1 MLLTE
6 LCSFLREKQIAP
18 RKSLSQN
25 FLVDRNVADKIVR
38 TADIQPGDLV
48 LEIGSGPGML
58 TRALLDQGARII
70 AVEKDRVWA
79 AELPRLQTAD
89 GRLTVH
95 CEDILE
101 FPLPTEPFKVV
112 ANLPYHITTPILVK
126 LCEHLPQMVSAT
138 VMMQMEVAQRLVELQ
153 QSSLSI
159 FIQFFGTA
167 ALKFRVTP
175 TCFFPQPS
183 VDSAIVRIDSH
194 LPPTVPQEPFFKL
207 VRTAFQH
214 KRKMLSGSLQ
224 KLYSAAV
231 VQQALTNIGVR
242 IDARPHMLSLD
253 QWIELF
259 YSIKS
264 EVEGRNAEVKNGDP
278 ESFLPTSELPLP
290 TSS

>member
-58 TRALLDQGARII
+58 TRALLDQGARLI
-70 AVEKDRVWA
+70 AVEKDHVWA
-79 AELPRLQTAD
+79 EALPRLQTAD

-101 FPLPTEPFKVV
+101 FPLPSEPFKVV
-112 ANLPYHITTPILVK
+112 ANLPYHITAPILIK
-126 LCEHLPQMVSAT
+126 LCEHLPQMISAT
-138 VMMQMEVAQRLVELQ
+138 VMMQLEVAERLIDLQ

-159 FIQFFGTA
+159 FIEFFGTA
-167 ALKFRVTP
+167 SLKFRVAP

-183 VDSAIVRIDSH
+183 VDSAILRIDSR
-194 LPPTVPQEPFFKL
+194 PPPAVAQEPFFKL
-207 VRTAFQH
+207 VRTAFQQ
-214 KRKMLSGSLQ
+214 KRKMLSSSLQ
-224 KLYSAAV
+224 KLYSAAA
-231 VQQALTNIGVR
+231 VQQALAKIGVR
-242 IDARPHMLSLD
+242 IDARPHMLSLN
-253 QWIELF
+253 QWVELLN
-259 YSIKS
+259 SL
-264 EVEGRNAEVKNGDP
+264 GQ
-278 ESFLPTSELPLP
+278 
-290 TSS
+290 